1 MESRIESTSDRVLET
16 TTQKRPRNTHTD
28 SSTLLAMRSFVLFVV
43 FAIAVLALP
52 VEITVGN
59 HLDKRAGAMDDVLAE
74 FLKAA
79 ITFGLYLWGG
89 GIIAKRGVNY
99 YFKRLSEYEEKHAKG
114 TLIAMAR
121 HQDLTAP
128 ELVDVKLGDD

>member
-1 MESRIESTSDRVLET
+1 M
-16 TTQKRPRNTHTD
+16 H
-28 SSTLLAMRSFVLFVV
+28 SFVLFAV

-52 VEITVGN
+52 LEITVGK
-59 HLDKRAGAMDDVLAE
+59 HLDKRAGATDDVLAE

-79 ITFGLYLWGG
+79 ITFGLFLWGG

-99 YFKRLSEYEEKHAKG
+99 YFKRLGEYEEKHAKE

-121 HQDLTAP
+121 HSDISAP
-128 ELVDVKLGDD
+128 KLVNVKLGDD